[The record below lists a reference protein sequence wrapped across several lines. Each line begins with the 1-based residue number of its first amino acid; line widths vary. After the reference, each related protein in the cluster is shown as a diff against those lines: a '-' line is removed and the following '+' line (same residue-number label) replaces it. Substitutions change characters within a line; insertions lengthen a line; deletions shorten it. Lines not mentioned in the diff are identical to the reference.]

1 MKYKV
6 SRATIDK
13 GTALAGVLLVITQL
27 LLLAYSP
34 IHVAV
39 VVLGVLMIYVGI
51 WRLTSHMLPNRR
63 IYMPLR
69 GEVDEFI
76 RLVRRLNTEKAHG
89 DTTAAFET
97 AAELRKRTERVIDVA
112 GVESTEESRT
122 GVDAELH
129 RQVLGSS

>member
-1 MKYKV
+1 MKFK
-6 SRATIDK
+6 SRTTFDK
-13 GTALAGVLLVITQL
+13 AVALTGVLLVLSQL

-51 WRLTSHMLPNRR
+51 WRLVSHMLPNRR

-69 GEVDEFI
+69 SEVDDFI
-76 RLVRRLNTEKAHG
+76 RLVRRLNSERAGG
-89 DTTAAFET
+89 DATTAFET
-97 AAELRKRTERVIDVA
+97 AAELRQTVEKVIEAA
-112 GVESTEESRT
+112 GVESTEESRS

-129 RQVLGSS
+129 RQALGSS